1 MSGVEVVRVAERAL
15 LVRFHDRE
23 LERAVARAHALV
35 ARLEGAEAA
44 IKGEWNLGAGNVL
57 VVLDAAERDDLA
69 RIASRLWDLAAA
81 TQDAPWPP
89 RPDRHASHEIP
100 VDYGGAAGVDL
111 AEVAGRIGR
120 SPEEVVEL
128 HAGAEYV
135 VAFVG
140 FSPGFPYLLGLPR
153 ELELPRRASPRP
165 RVAAGS
171 VAVAGPFAGI
181 YPSATPGGWH
191 LLGRSDLVLF
201 DPRATPPQRLAP
213 GDRVR
218 FVPRSIDGRPA

>member
-1 MSGVEVVRVAERAL
+1 MSGVEVLRVAERAL
-15 LVRFHDRE
+15 LVRFDERE
-23 LERAVARAHALV
+23 LELAVARAHALV
-35 ARLEGAEAA
+35 ERLEGARAA
-44 IKGEWNLGAGNVL
+44 VQGEWILGAGNVL
-57 VVLDAAERDDLA
+57 VVLDGAEREA
-69 RIASRLWDLAAA
+69 MSRLGAELADLAAA
-81 TQDAPWPP
+81 TRGAAWPP
-89 RPDRHASHEIP
+89 RLDRHAVHEIP

-111 AEVAGRIGR
+111 GELADRLGR
-120 SPEEVVEL
+120 SREEVVAL
-128 HAGAEYV
+128 HAGADYV

-191 LLGRSDLVLF
+191 LLGHSDLVLF
-201 DPRATPPQRLAP
+201 DPRETPPQRLAP

>member
-1 MSGVEVVRVAERAL
+1 VSGVEVVRVAERAL
-15 LVRFHDRE
+15 LVRFGEPE
-23 LERAVARAHALV
+23 LEIAVARAQALV
-35 ARLEGAEAA
+35 ERLEGARAA
-44 IKGEWNLGAGNVL
+44 LKGEWVLGAGNVL
-57 VVLDAAERDDLA
+57 VVLDGTESDELTRAGTLLA
-69 RIASRLWDLAAA
+69 DLAAA
-81 TQDAPWPP
+81 TRGATWPP
-89 RPDRHASHEIP
+89 RPDGHALHEVP
-100 VDYGGAAGVDL
+100 VDYGGAAGADL
-111 AEVAGRIGR
+111 GEVAERLGRTR
-120 SPEEVVEL
+120 EEVVAL
-128 HAGAEYV
+128 HAGADYV

-165 RVAAGS
+165 RVAAGA

-191 LLGRSDLVLF
+191 LLGRTELGLF